1 MQQYRQ
7 TEAQGQVWLTRC
19 SKDWVRATFMKIH
32 SDFFLPKTKAEQCWF
47 CCRRGQIHFWQFQLQ
62 NVLLAPTCEI
72 LLFQSNMN
80 YYKEQMIKQIS
91 YNDCGWWQVLPN
103 FIIFIHH
110 AQYSCTE
117 LNMAGL
123 KNTSGLDPQKKKKKI
138 TKIKHPP
145 TIDCTNTFTHTF

>member
-1 MQQYRQ
+1 MQQYGQ
-7 TEAQGQVWLTRC
+7 TEAQGQVWLTRR

-91 YNDCGWWQVLPN
+91 YNDCGWWQVLS
-103 FIIFIHH
+103 IMHSTH
-110 AQYSCTE
+110 VQSSTWQGSKTLVAST
-117 LNMAGL
+117 LR
-123 KNTSGLDPQKKKKKI
+123 KKI

-145 TIDCTNTFTHTF
+145 TIDCTYTFTHTF